1 MAWHTPVHSVRKAEV
16 DLVRKKLSSLS
27 GESYVVV
34 RGPKGVGKTCILDS
48 VFERRPGFLRL
59 DIYPGTTGPEILMKA
74 LSALSGHEKE
84 KGQEAR
90 VRNVL
95 KWHNRFYSGYPF
107 VIILQAKERFPPSP
121 YAEIGPAA
129 RDLGA
134 LGFKVLVD
142 ASQHALADK
151 KTERERY
158 VEVGFMDRDSLFK
171 IEEFK
176 DFYKKLETCDLKEE
190 LWEIIG
196 GSPMKVRNL
205 VDECNDKDDV
215 KEIIVQF
222 LLTSLEDS
230 LKSLNDDI
238 LRTPEL
244 SGVFSQF
251 QRHDSIFFR
260 TIKVQSSE
268 IKSLR
273 MMGRFFVPSN
283 PTVGFILRVGLA
295 DIDKMLNEVGS
306 STQEKFDF
314 LKKMMFHIN

>member
-107 VIILQAKERFPPSP
+107 VIILQAKERFPPTP

-151 KTERERY
+151 KTARERY

-176 DFYKKLETCDLKEE
+176 DFYKKL
-190 LWEIIG
+190 
-196 GSPMKVRNL
+196 
-205 VDECNDKDDV
+205 
-215 KEIIVQF
+215 
-222 LLTSLEDS
+222 
-230 LKSLNDDI
+230 
-238 LRTPEL
+238 
-244 SGVFSQF
+244 
-251 QRHDSIFFR
+251 
-260 TIKVQSSE
+260 
-268 IKSLR
+268 
-273 MMGRFFVPSN
+273 
-283 PTVGFILRVGLA
+283 
-295 DIDKMLNEVGS
+295 
-306 STQEKFDF
+306 
-314 LKKMMFHIN
+314 